1 MKVRETRVM
10 TGSSILG
17 RAGVGA
23 GAMCAFLVLALAPK
37 VAHAQAA
44 GTAGGG
50 ATVNAGAG
58 TPGTITSTTTT
69 TTTVGSPATTTT
81 PAATEAHE
89 EGSTVP
95 RSEEEKEI
103 EAEFTLGFDMVLGF
117 GKSETVTQNAA
128 GPNNF
133 TYSTGNSQTTT
144 ESFLLRAGWEAT
156 HHLAFGVRVPFTHG
170 TLFPPGTP
178 DSRDLF
184 AVGNVEVGAEYR
196 FDLSEQLALFAELGV
211 AIPTAQG
218 TERPDNLTT
227 VNATTF
233 DQTSYDRH
241 AIQSA
246 AAAARGWEDNAL
258 FETDHL
264 GIVPKLQLEYHAGR
278 FELEPYI
285 KYESLIG
292 TRDNLEKQYIGE
304 LVFGGRI
311 GARVADRLSV
321 GVRVWSNVP
330 LANEPGIE
338 TVGVAEPEVRL
349 HFGPVEPYAGIILPF
364 AGPLDSPY
372 TVGARFGVIGRL

>member
-37 VAHAQAA
+37 AAHAQAA
-44 GTAGGG
+44 ATAGGG

-58 TPGTITSTTTT
+58 GTVTSTTTT
-69 TTTVGSPATTTT
+69 TTTVGTPATTTT
-81 PAATEAHE
+81 PPATVAHE

-95 RSEEEKEI
+95 RSEEEKEV
-103 EAEFTLGFDMVLGF
+103 ESEFTLGFDMVLGF
-117 GKSETVTQNAA
+117 GKSETVTQNAF

-133 TYSTGNSQTTT
+133 TYSTGNAQTTT
-144 ESFLLRAGWEAT
+144 ESFLFSAGWEAT

-184 AVGNVEVGAEYR
+184 AVGNVEVGGEYR

-227 VNATTF
+227 VNGTTF

-258 FETDHL
+258 YETDHL
-264 GIVPKLQLEYHAGR
+264 GIIPKLKLEYHAGR

-311 GARVADRLSV
+311 GARVADCLSV

-330 LANEPGIE
+330 LDNAPGIE

-349 HFGPVEPYAGIILPF
+349 HLGPVEPYAGVILPF
-364 AGPLDSPY
+364 AGPLDNPY
-372 TVGARFGVIGRL
+372 TVGARFGIIGRL